1 MRISNGVAV
10 AGLLVSSACYT
21 MQPVTI
27 ADLGAER
34 TSRVWVTHANKS
46 VVLVNDAKVFRGN
59 LVGFVD
65 GKYLELAP
73 DDLHAMQVRKLS
85 PGRTLGLVVVGGA
98 TATAVA
104 VMLSGSSDHFDECIG
119 DDECEDGGM

>member
-1 MRISNGVAV
+1 MRISNVVAV

-21 MQPVTI
+21 MTPVTI
-27 ADLGAER
+27 ADLSAER
-34 TSRVWVTHANKS
+34 TSRVWVTHANNS
-46 VVLVNDAKVFRGN
+46 VVLVNDAKVFRGS

-73 DDLHAMQVRKLS
+73 EDLQAMKVRKLS
-85 PGRTLGLVVVGGA
+85 PGRTLGLVVAGGA
-98 TATAVA
+98 TAAAIA
-104 VMLSGSSDHFDECIG
+104 VMMSGSEDHFDECIG